1 MLGIE
6 CNNLKEVE
14 IILNHFSEVKGNVI
28 NPNVKGLIN
37 EIDVSSKE
45 IGYPVVIVKNRNHI
59 EYYFG
64 TYDEEPIEVVSF
76 SEFTLSNTLDEKIKD
91 VEKMFK
97 HYNYLC
103 KPENSFSLNSKVREK
118 MVEKMKVGIN
128 NTIGRIE
135 LYQNLSTLFLT
146 EPIPREPLKTYLYCD
161 EEDENTH
168 DDLMNDAM
176 NEIIEFIA
184 GHLKDEC
191 AFSTSIPIM
200 DAIENIMNDNDKDNI
215 IIVDDNN

>member
-14 IILNHFSEVKGNVI
+14 IIFNHFSEVKGNVI

-103 KPENSFSLNSKVREK
+103 KPENSFSLNSKV
-118 MVEKMKVGIN
+118 GIN

-146 EPIPREPLKTYLYCD
+146 EPIPREPLKIYLYCD

>member
-28 NPNVKGLIN
+28 NPNVKELIN

-118 MVEKMKVGIN
+118 MVEKMKQVIN
-128 NTIGRIE
+128 VYNQI
-135 LYQNLSTLFLT
+135 
-146 EPIPREPLKTYLYCD
+146 KK
-161 EEDENTH
+161 EN
-168 DDLMNDAM
+168 
-176 NEIIEFIA
+176 
-184 GHLKDEC
+184 
-191 AFSTSIPIM
+191 
-200 DAIENIMNDNDKDNI
+200 
-215 IIVDDNN
+215 

>member
-64 TYDEEPIEVVSF
+64 TYDE
-76 SEFTLSNTLDEKIKD
+76 KIKD

-118 MVEKMKVGIN
+118 MVEKMKQVIN
-128 NTIGRIE
+128 VYNQI
-135 LYQNLSTLFLT
+135 
-146 EPIPREPLKTYLYCD
+146 KK
-161 EEDENTH
+161 EN
-168 DDLMNDAM
+168 
-176 NEIIEFIA
+176 
-184 GHLKDEC
+184 
-191 AFSTSIPIM
+191 
-200 DAIENIMNDNDKDNI
+200 
-215 IIVDDNN
+215 

>member
-1 MLGIE
+1 
-6 CNNLKEVE
+6 
-14 IILNHFSEVKGNVI
+14 
-28 NPNVKGLIN
+28 
-37 EIDVSSKE
+37 
-45 IGYPVVIVKNRNHI
+45 
-59 EYYFG
+59 
-64 TYDEEPIEVVSF
+64 
-76 SEFTLSNTLDEKIKD
+76 
-91 VEKMFK
+91 
-97 HYNYLC
+97 
-103 KPENSFSLNSKVREK
+103 
-118 MVEKMKVGIN
+118 MKVGIN

-146 EPIPREPLKTYLYCD
+146 EPIPREPLKIYLYCD

-191 AFSTSIPIM
+191 AFSTSISIM
-200 DAIENIMNDNDKDNI
+200 DAIENIMNDNDKGNI

>member
-14 IILNHFSEVKGNVI
+14 IILNHFNEAKGNLI
-28 NPNVKGLIN
+28 NPNMKGLIN

-64 TYDEEPIEVVSF
+64 SYDEEPIEVVSF

-118 MVEKMKVGIN
+118 WMK
-128 NTIGRIE
+128 
-135 LYQNLSTLFLT
+135 
-146 EPIPREPLKTYLYCD
+146 K
-161 EEDENTH
+161 
-168 DDLMNDAM
+168 
-176 NEIIEFIA
+176 
-184 GHLKDEC
+184 
-191 AFSTSIPIM
+191 
-200 DAIENIMNDNDKDNI
+200 
-215 IIVDDNN
+215 